1 MLIEPDE
8 DTGFRRVTFTW
19 ADTDHEHPAHDV
31 LVRLIALTDY
41 AYDDG
46 ELGPYLLEPDGDRR
60 WSTTLRLPSGLRT
73 SYHLCIVRDAPLRG
87 RHPSDERWWEILG
100 IGVVDSTNPA
110 SIGPCTFGNPGSA
123 SVLELPDALPQ
134 PWHARRPAVAAG
146 TLTRHELEG
155 GSAEEPSVVH
165 VYVPPGHV
173 SVSEPVPVAVL
184 FDGRV
189 WIDIDVAPTFD
200 NLIADGA
207 IPPTMAVIIESI
219 KGATRMQSLLYPGL
233 FMPFLLDELMPFVAE
248 RWAITDDPART
259 VLAGQSLGGLA
270 ATHAGFTP
278 HDRFGL
284 ILSQSGSFWW
294 PGGAEGE
301 LSGDALIDEYAAA
314 PRVPCAS
321 SRRPGRTSARFST
334 RTGACA
340 TSCESVGMRLATA
353 SSRAAMTTP
362 AGAAALRTGSSSS
375 WEPVRR
381 SPRRGDDRRSS
392 KREASTAAAHV

>member
-1 MLIEPDE
+1 M
-8 DTGFRRVTFTW
+8 
-19 ADTDHEHPAHDV
+19 
-31 LVRLIALTDY
+31 
-41 AYDDG
+41 
-46 ELGPYLLEPDGDRR
+46 
-60 WSTTLRLPSGLRT
+60 SGG
-73 SYHLCIVRDAPLRG
+73 G
-87 RHPSDERWWEILG
+87 RSSD
-100 IGVVDSTNPA
+100 GVVYLTNPA
-110 SIGPCTFGNPGSA
+110 SIGPCTFGNPGSS

-155 GSAEEPSVVH
+155 ASAEEPSVVH

-173 SVSEPVPVAVL
+173 SVSDPVAVAFF

-270 ATHAGFTP
+270 ATHAGL
-278 HDRFGL
+278 HASHRFGL
-284 ILSQSGSFWW
+284 ILSQSGSFWR

-301 LSGDALIDEYAAA
+301 LSGGPASSTSM
-314 PRVPCAS
+314 RRRQGSPCAS

-340 TSCESVGMRLATA
+340 TSCESVRMRLATA

-362 AGAAALRTGSSSS
+362 AGAAALPTGSSSS

-392 KREASTAAAHV
+392 KREASTAAAQV

>member
-1 MLIEPDE
+1 M
-8 DTGFRRVTFTW
+8 
-19 ADTDHEHPAHDV
+19 
-31 LVRLIALTDY
+31 
-41 AYDDG
+41 
-46 ELGPYLLEPDGDRR
+46 
-60 WSTTLRLPSGLRT
+60 
-73 SYHLCIVRDAPLRG
+73 
-87 RHPSDERWWEILG
+87 
-100 IGVVDSTNPA
+100 
-110 SIGPCTFGNPGSA
+110 
-123 SVLELPDALPQ
+123 
-134 PWHARRPAVAAG
+134 
-146 TLTRHELEG
+146 
-155 GSAEEPSVVH
+155 VH

-173 SVSEPVPVAVL
+173 SVSDPVAVAVL

-200 NLIADGA
+200 NLIADCA

-270 ATHAGFTP
+270 ATHAGL
-278 HDRFGL
+278 HASHRFGL

-314 PRVPCAS
+314 PRVPL
-321 SRRPGRTSARFST
+321 RFFQE
-334 RTGACA
+334 A
-340 TSCESVGMRLATA
+340 
-353 SSRAAMTTP
+353 
-362 AGAAALRTGSSSS
+362 GSS
-375 WEPVRR
+375 EREVLDQNRR
-381 SPRRGDDRRSS
+381 LRDVLRERGYAVGYREFQGGHDYACWRGGLADGLIELLGARATCPRKGDDRRSP